1 MQGATER
8 ERERT
13 GEATT
18 KSLQQHTVAILALGI
33 SRMPLLTEIEALAPD
48 LFKLLA
54 AIGASAKRVRALQ

>member
-13 GEATT
+13 GEVTK
-18 KSLQQHTVAILALGI
+18 KSLQQHTVAMLALGI

-48 LFKLLA
+48 L
-54 AIGASAKRVRALQ
+54 LQ